1 MFLSEKMIV
10 FSSKMIVFLMEYVII
25 CGKTVEME
33 KMGNITSKKLLGF
46 DLDGTLTQ
54 HKSPLGETNR
64 KTLEKLAARY
74 RLVMVGAGACRRIYD
89 QLGEF
94 PIEIIGNYGMQHSVI
109 RNGCFEIVEERV
121 CPVDRSKIE
130 ILAAELRKKLHLENF
145 TGDSVEYHASG
156 AMTFPILGTKAKL
169 EDKLAYDP
177 DRKKRRAMYEDVCAA
192 FAGYTVFI
200 GGSSSFDITPLG
212 CDKYHALLHFCEENG
227 LAPEEVV
234 YIGDDFGPGGNDSQ
248 VKLGGID
255 CVEIDDYRNF
265 PDRVA
270 FLLQ

>member
-1 MFLSEKMIV
+1 
-10 FSSKMIVFLMEYVII
+10 MENRTYPA
-25 CGKTVEME
+25 
-33 KMGNITSKKLLGF
+33 KKLLGF

-64 KTLEKLAARY
+64 TMLEKLSERY

-89 QLGEF
+89 QLGGF
-94 PIEIIGNYGMQHSVI
+94 PIEIIGNYGLQHSVI
-109 RNGCFEIVEERV
+109 RNGNFELVEEQSF
-121 CPVDRSKIE
+121 PVDREKMD
-130 ILAAELRKKLHLENF
+130 LAAAELRRKLHLETF
-145 TGDSVEYHASG
+145 TGNSMEYHASG
-156 AMTFPILGTKAKL
+156 AMTFPILGTGAKL

-177 DRKKRRAMYEDVCAA
+177 DRKKRRAMYAEVCAA

-200 GGSSSFDITPLG
+200 GGSSSFDITPPG
-212 CDKYHALLHFCEENG
+212 CDKYHALLDFCGKNG
-227 LAPEEVV
+227 LTPADVL

-248 VKLGGID
+248 VKNGGID
-255 CVEIDDYRNF
+255 CVEIDDYRKF

>member
-1 MFLSEKMIV
+1 MILSKKMIVSLEKMIV
-10 FSSKMIVFLMEYVII
+10 FPDGNGII
-25 CGKTVEME
+25 CSKQQKWR
-33 KMGNITSKKLLGF
+33 KMKNINSKKLLGF

-64 KTLEKLAARY
+64 KVLEKLAARY
-74 RLVMVGAGACRRIYD
+74 RLVMVGAGACRRIYN

-130 ILAAELRKKLHLENF
+130 LIASELRKKLHLENF

-177 DRKKRRAMYEDVCAA
+177 DRKKRRAIYADVCAA
-192 FAGYTVFI
+192 FAGFTVFI
-200 GGSSSFDITPLG
+200 GGSSSFDITPPG

-227 LAPEEVV
+227 LTPDEVV